1 MAPAGTTHCSPPCG
15 EHAEETIGYRSL
27 APTVLEGSVN
37 IVHEKC
43 AGIDV
48 GKDFVMCCAL
58 VGPAGGKT
66 SSCIERFD
74 TTTGAILKLA
84 DWLTEKGVTHVVMES
99 TGVYWKPLYNLL
111 EGQFVVWL
119 VNAQHVKGVPGRKTD
134 VEDCRWLADLMRH
147 GLLKPSFIPPPEIR
161 ALRELTRYRR
171 SMIQERSREA
181 NRVQKLLE
189 DANIKL
195 GSVASDVLGKSA
207 RKMLRALIAGSTD
220 VADLA
225 EMAHGRLR
233 NKRDALKEALT
244 GKVQDHHRFLLRE
257 LLDHVE
263 YLERTT
269 ERLDGEIAEKM
280 RPFEAEQKR
289 LDAVPGLNVRNI
301 QDLIAE
307 LGVDMTRFPS
317 SAHCSSWA
325 GICPANNESAGKR
338 HRTRL
343 RKGSV
348 WLRTILVQAA
358 WAAVAKK
365 TTYYRAQFARLKG
378 KRGPKKAIVAVA
390 HSMLETVYALL
401 KHKDMQYADLGVEYF
416 LRRDKDQLKNKLV
429 KRLGELG
436 FDVTLSG
443 KQPA

>member
-1 MAPAGTTHCSPPCG
+1 MAPAGTTHCGPRRG
-15 EHAEETIGYRSL
+15 EHAEETTGYRSL
-27 APTVLEGSVN
+27 APTALEGSVN
-37 IVHEKC
+37 TVHERC

-66 SSCIERFD
+66 TSSTERFN
-74 TTTGAILKLA
+74 TTTREILRMA
-84 DWLTEKGVTHVVMES
+84 DWLAEKGVTHVVMES

-111 EGQFVVWL
+111 EGQFEVWL

-147 GLLKPSFIPPPEIR
+147 GLLKPSFIPPLEIR

-171 SMIQERSREA
+171 SMIQERARES

-189 DANIKL
+189 DTNIKL
-195 GSVASDVLGKSA
+195 ASVASDVLGKSGRA
-207 RKMLRALIAGSTD
+207 MLRAIIAGNMD
-220 VADLA
+220 VNTLA
-225 EMAHGRLR
+225 EMAHGKLR
-233 NKRDALKEALT
+233 SKMDSLKEALT
-244 GKVQDHHRFLLRE
+244 GKVQEHHRFLLRE

-269 ERLDGEIAEKM
+269 ERLDNEIAEKM

-289 LDAVPGLNVRNI
+289 LDAIPGMNRRNI

-325 GICPANNESAGKR
+325 GLCPTNNESAGKR

-358 WAAVAKK
+358 WAAVAKRN
-365 TTYYRAQFARLKG
+365 TYYRSQFARLKG

-390 HSMLETVYALL
+390 HSLLETVYALL
-401 KHKDMQYADLGVEYF
+401 KHKEMQYTDLGADYF
-416 LRRDKDQLKNKLV
+416 DRRDKERLKSKLV

-436 FDVTLSG
+436 FEVTVTQ